1 MPVIPTRA
9 TVSRSIARHYTR
21 PGFLISASLL
31 CCTVA
36 AWWLLD
42 RNEAEHAYRLDEIVL
57 VLGVLVSSLLYVIT
71 SLWTTLKKDVLELT
85 RTNKVLLQQ
94 QALLRISERRSQQLF
109 ETNPQP
115 MWVYDLETLRFLD
128 VNNAA
133 VRNYG
138 YSREEFLRMTLLD
151 IRPEVERG
159 TFLERYAANR
169 NRFEKEG
176 HWRHKRKDGSTL
188 LVHISAYRHVT
199 RGREVELV
207 LASDVTAKVE
217 AEEALKKSELS
228 FRSFVYNAPYSI
240 FRSSINEDRFLEVN
254 PALVQTLEYD
264 SADEVQQKS
273 VLNEICTDRGD
284 GAQLIQTLRDQGSVE
299 SAEIDFKKKNG
310 ETIRVRVSGR
320 LCADA
325 SGRPC
330 LFEGFFEN
338 VTEKRRLEDQLRQSQ
353 KMDAIGRLT
362 AGVAHD
368 FNNLLM
374 LISGYVSQLTENPS
388 LAEGHATCEQI
399 LAITK
404 RAASVTKQL
413 LTFSRKL
420 PSEPTMADL
429 NAIVLDM
436 ERILRRLLSDQVQL
450 QIAVSSDPHPVWVD
464 VSQIELML
472 INLAINAQDA
482 MPEGGLLSIATT
494 SEVHS
499 SEENGPGGNSQ
510 LFAVLQVSDTGHGI
524 APEVQAHI
532 FEPFFT
538 TKQLGKGTG
547 LGLSTVLGIVERA
560 GGHIKVVSE
569 LNRGT
574 TFKICLPQLRDASA
588 VPFGA
593 PAELP
598 PSRGIET
605 ILLAE
610 DESGIRAMTRAYLET
625 LGYCVIEAAD
635 GPEAILRSS
644 EYRGQIDL
652 VLTDVLMPGIRGDA
666 AVEEIRK
673 ERPGIKAIFMSGYT
687 DHDIAGTFDNI
698 LHKPF
703 EFPELGRRVR
713 MVLDAPATGNGNLD
727 PAAD

>member
-1 MPVIPTRA
+1 M
-9 TVSRSIARHYTR
+9 
-21 PGFLISASLL
+21 
-31 CCTVA
+31 
-36 AWWLLD
+36 
-42 RNEAEHAYRLDEIVL
+42 
-57 VLGVLVSSLLYVIT
+57 
-71 SLWTTLKKDVLELT
+71 
-85 RTNKVLLQQ
+85 
-94 QALLRISERRSQQLF
+94 
-109 ETNPQP
+109 
-115 MWVYDLETLRFLD
+115 
-128 VNNAA
+128 
-133 VRNYG
+133 
-138 YSREEFLRMTLLD
+138 
-151 IRPEVERG
+151 
-159 TFLERYAANR
+159 
-169 NRFEKEG
+169 
-176 HWRHKRKDGSTL
+176 
-188 LVHISAYRHVT
+188 
-199 RGREVELV
+199 
-207 LASDVTAKVE
+207 
-217 AEEALKKSELS
+217 
-228 FRSFVYNAPYSI
+228 
-240 FRSSINEDRFLEVN
+240 
-254 PALVQTLEYD
+254 
-264 SADEVQQKS
+264 
-273 VLNEICTDRGD
+273 
-284 GAQLIQTLRDQGSVE
+284 
-299 SAEIDFKKKNG
+299 
-310 ETIRVRVSGR
+310 
-320 LCADA
+320 
-325 SGRPC
+325 
-330 LFEGFFEN
+330 
-338 VTEKRRLEDQLRQSQ
+338 
-353 KMDAIGRLT
+353 
-362 AGVAHD
+362 
-368 FNNLLM
+368 
-374 LISGYVSQLTENPS
+374 TENPS

-494 SEVHS
+494 SELHS

-687 DHDIAGTFDNI
+687 NHDIATTFDNI

>member
-1 MPVIPTRA
+1 MALPEKPHSEPNTIEGNSAQSLAHKYRSIIENAPEILALIDVEGTILCVNPHTEKVLGYTKSEVEGRCIFDFVHPDDKARAVQEFSETVQEEGERIPT
-9 TVSRSIARHYTR
+9 
-21 PGFLISASLL
+21 
-31 CCTVA
+31 
-36 AWWLLD
+36 
-42 RNEAEHAYRLDEIVL
+42 
-57 VLGVLVSSLLYVIT
+57 
-71 SLWTTLKKDVLELT
+71 
-85 RTNKVLLQQ
+85 
-94 QALLRISERRSQQLF
+94 LLRIRDSSGAWIPF
-109 ETNPQP
+109 EIVANNQSHDPAIQA
-115 MWVYDLETLRFLD
+115 VVFAARDLRFRAEIEDVILRDNADFGKPVEDRTTELAKINATLRIE
-128 VNNAA
+128 NQARCRA
-133 VRNYG
+133 
-138 YSREEFLRMTLLD
+138 
-151 IRPEVERG
+151 
-159 TFLERYAANR
+159 
-169 NRFEKEG
+169 EKQLQN
-176 HWRHKRKDGSTL
+176 T
-188 LVHISAYRHVT
+188 I
-199 RGREVELV
+199 
-207 LASDVTAKVE
+207 
-217 AEEALKKSELS
+217 
-228 FRSFVYNAPYSI
+228 
-240 FRSSINEDRFLEVN
+240 
-254 PALVQTLEYD
+254 
-264 SADEVQQKS
+264 S
-273 VLNEICTDRGD
+273 VLNATLDSTADGILVVSTEGRILSCNRKFLEMWRIGCDSSVGKDDEKLLAQVMEQLKNPNDFLDKVRALYADRSATSFDVLLFKD
-284 GAQLIQTLRDQGSVE
+284 GRIFERYSQPQDIDGKIIGRVWSFRDVTQARQLE
-299 SAEIDFKKKNG
+299 
-310 ETIRVRVSGR
+310 
-320 LCADA
+320 
-325 SGRPC
+325 
-330 LFEGFFEN
+330 
-338 VTEKRRLEDQLRQSQ
+338 LELRQSQ
-353 KMDAIGRLT
+353 KMEALGRL
-362 AGVAHD
+362 AGGIAHD

-494 SEVHS
+494 SELHS

-687 DHDIAGTFDNI
+687 NHDIATTFDNI

-713 MVLDAPATGNGNLD
+713 ILLDAPATSNGNLD